1 MSYIWE
7 LPNRGG
13 TLFEQAIY
21 EANNP
26 GGNGQ
31 QGNNGQQHYS
41 WLTYHF
47 ATQDANEIQ
56 TITQNLSSNFGNNV
70 KVNPANGNNPACII
84 VNVLDQATK
93 QEIDNL
99 VASGKI
105 AQNQSNNGNNGQ
117 PQQQSITFT
126 LKEDNSNTRD
136 IITKELTRLGLK
148 ENTDFQ
154 FHNPQNQGDPA
165 TLVINKPNDDSII
178 EKFKNN
184 CGQLVED
191 TRPQDEK
198 DKEEQEQ
205 RAKFIASII
214 DQYPDEIKT
223 KVALAVYFLSQGRW
237 FDGNNPSDQNQVN
250 IANTFRDTIAKR
262 DAEKV
267 KTAIQHIV
275 TMITEGRIK
284 VDPKNN
290 GLYSVPNIEKQVTG
304 NIRMPAMFES
314 EPDDS
319 MWNEIVVTDFGIPM
333 INLSHPAVKKVI
345 ASEKP
350 EEDCP
355 GELKLF
361 KSKVYANPGLQKVFG
376 KGGFN
381 RVIVDKA
388 FNLLTLGVA
397 GATTDAGKRADR
409 IVKELKEKGGMS
421 THRNLLLVKYDDI
434 VDADPENADI
444 TIKALAYNRANKKFM
459 GELDVP
465 AQTLAQFYSAVD
477 PVKSSKIYIEMYNN
491 PEAGDYATMGNGA
504 SNNQANQN
512 NQSAIVSSVT
522 VDKGEPLFEYAG
534 ATAQSENKQPLYEY
548 ILATAL
554 AVGAAAAVPQ
564 IRNLVAGVRGGNR
577 NNAVGNA
584 TENNGEQFA
593 KLKKEYVE
601 MLSKEGHP
609 PSYILKPKS
618 AKKEVVVISKASTG
632 HLHGGKVLMVSLKIT
647 DPSGDHQAVCFMSP
661 ETVKKYFSV

>member
-13 TLFEQAIY
+13 TLFEQAIF
-21 EANNP
+21 EANQPHWESFQFTTKGTQDFSTIEPNLQNLGQNVRITAPSATNP
-26 GGNGQ
+26 GKVIFNTNAPNVQQFVDQLEHNGTIERIQVNNQQAQ
-31 QGNNGQQHYS
+31 QGNIS
-41 WLTYHF
+41 
-47 ATQDANEIQ
+47 
-56 TITQNLSSNFGNNV
+56 
-70 KVNPANGNNPACII
+70 
-84 VNVLDQATK
+84 
-93 QEIDNL
+93 
-99 VASGKI
+99 
-105 AQNQSNNGNNGQ
+105 
-117 PQQQSITFT
+117 FT
-126 LKEDNSNTRD
+126 LKEDNEQVRD
-136 IITKELTRLGLK
+136 MLKQKLSDLGLK
-148 ENTDFQ
+148 ENVNFRFQ
-154 FHNPQNQGDPA
+154 NPQNQGDPA
-165 TLVINKPNDDSII
+165 TLIIGKTTDASII
-178 EKFKNN
+178 DKFKND
-184 CGQLVED
+184 CKAYVED
-191 TRPQDEK
+191 ARPQDEQN
-198 DKEEQEQ
+198 KEELDQ
-205 RAKFIASII
+205 RQKFIASII
-214 DQYPDEIKT
+214 EQYPPKIKT
-223 KVALAVYFLSQGRW
+223 DVALAVYFLAKGLW
-237 FDGNNPSDQNQVN
+237 FDGNQPADEKQVH
-250 IANTFRDTIAKR
+250 IVNTFV
-262 DAEKV
+262 DAIGNRNAEQV
-267 KTAIQHIV
+267 KMAIQHIV
-275 TMITEGRIK
+275 SLITEGKIK
-284 VDPKNN
+284 VDPNN
-290 GLYSVPNIEKQVTG
+290 TGLYTVPNIEKQVTG
-304 NIRMPAMFES
+304 NIQMPAMFES

-319 MWNEIVVTDFGIPM
+319 MWNEIVITDFGIPM
-333 INLSHPAVKKVI
+333 INLGHPAVKKVI
-345 ASEKP
+345 ASENP

-355 GELKLF
+355 GELKMF
-361 KSKVYANPGLQKVFG
+361 KSKVYENPGLQKVFG

-434 VDADPENADI
+434 VDVDPENADI

-491 PEAGDYATMGNGA
+491 EDVGDYGFTG
-504 SNNQANQN
+504 NQN
-512 NQSAIVSSVT
+512 SGDRKTHNNTLSQIDEASSI
-522 VDKGEPLFEYAG
+522 DKGESLFEYAG
-534 ATAQSENKQPLYEY
+534 ATAQSENKKPLYEY

-564 IRNLVAGVRGGNR
+564 IRNLVAGVGGGNK
-577 NNAVGNA
+577 NNTVGNA

-618 AKKEVVVISKASTG
+618 ANKEVVVISKASTG
-632 HLHGGKVLMVSLKIT
+632 HLHGGKVLMVSLKI
-647 DPSGDHQAVCFMSP
+647 GEHQAACFMSP